1 MRRLLATLSMAVIAL
16 PAALPATVNAQEESA
31 VFMFIRDGSRDLDLM
46 LTQEVVVMK
55 NMLEDAGYEVDIAT
69 ASGEPMVADT
79 ITIAPTVSLD
89 EVDVSAYAGVVLP
102 CMAPARGFGVPD
114 KVDAIMRQAV
124 KMDLPIAAS
133 RGSVETLAHA
143 GGIVGRRYAFAS
155 AVDLEKRPEFL
166 GGDFQ
171 GIGVVRDGN
180 VSTAGICPLAAKS
193 LGEPDGTTDLMLA
206 FIETLSERG

>member
-16 PAALPATVNAQEESA
+16 PVALPATVHAQEEST

-46 LTQEVVVMK
+46 LNREVAVMK
-55 NMLEDAGYEVDIAT
+55 NMLEDAGYSVDIAT

-89 EVDVSAYAGVVLP
+89 GLDISAYAGVVLP
-102 CMAPARGFGVPD
+102 CMAPARGHGVPD
-114 KVDAIMRQAV
+114 EVDDIMRKAV
-124 KMDLPIAAS
+124 KLGMPIAAS
-133 RGSVETLAHA
+133 RGSVETLAQA

-155 AVDLEKRPEFL
+155 AVDLGKRPEFL

-171 GIGVVRDGN
+171 GTGVVRDAN

-206 FIETLSERG
+206 FIESLSERG